1 MPPPPQPSFSAPI
14 IHKTYDF
21 YLSWHLI
28 SKTLPKIDR
37 YCLGTKCD
45 NLIVDFFILLFKAN
59 RKYNYERINLL
70 NTASDQLD
78 LLKVIIRLLKD
89 SSAIEEKEY
98 LLLQI
103 QIQEIGCQLGGW
115 IKNPQ
120 KKNSAD

>member
-1 MPPPPQPSFSAPI
+1 
-14 IHKTYDF
+14 
-21 YLSWHLI
+21 
-28 SKTLPKIDR
+28 
-37 YCLGTKCD
+37 
-45 NLIVDFFILLFKAN
+45 DFFILLFKAN